1 MESEPARGLR
11 WGLVLRA
18 VVPVLLLALIGSV
31 VVLVPDWMW
40 TLPLDQRRRVIETFL
55 RGVLVVYFL
64 GLVAGSVGT
73 PLLGW
78 LAFRSWRRGQFRPWP
93 GKTAL
98 ACWGTLVALIGAEA
112 GAAFWNAW
120 VHRTPTLP
128 TRFPEP
134 TPAGQVRLAVL
145 GESSAAGEL
154 YQPWLSVGKILAW
167 QLQEAIPGTTY
178 VAEVLA
184 EPGVTLER
192 MHQKLE
198 GLRQRP
204 DAVIVYCG
212 HNEFQARFDWA
223 RRVGVSEVP
232 SSRLLRALYGV
243 SQRSPLCRLIYE
255 QTTRARLD
263 APPMATPHDLIDSPI
278 CTPTETRGILEDFH
292 NRLEAIVSY
301 VEQIGAIP
309 ILVVP
314 PGNEA
319 GFEPNRSSLPGDTPA
334 AESEGVRQMFKQA
347 SALEVTEPDR
357 SLALYRDLARS
368 HPGLA
373 EAHFRLGRLL
383 QRFGSD
389 AEARGCYERARDMD
403 GFPQRC
409 TTSLQEAY
417 RQVASRHGC
426 ILIDGPAE
434 LRALNPH
441 GLLDDTLFHDAQ
453 HPALRGHMAARRGPP
468 PRTGPDGAT
477 GVAGGQGG
485 SSPGSGRLRGPF
497 RHRPGPVGQ
506 GLRTRRLV
514 RGGDRIQPL
523 RSHRAARQAASLR
536 GGCPGVEPGNRTRGN
551 RHSRPGYAP
560 RPRGG
565 PVLGVA
571 AAGSGACSSHS
582 GRSLKP
588 LLPRILPGSYE
599 TGNGDAARI
608 KN

>member
-40 TLPLDQRRRVIETFL
+40 TLPLDQRRRIIETFL

-78 LAFRSWRRGQFRPWP
+78 LAFRSWRRGQFRPWL

-232 SSRLLRALYGV
+232 SSRLLRALYEV

-357 SLALYRDLARS
+357 SLALYRDLVRS

-409 TTSLQEAY
+409 TTSLQKAY

-453 HPALRGHMAARRGPP
+453 HPALRGHMALAEALLRELAQTERLGWPEGRAA
-468 PRTGPDGAT
+468 PRLDPAACAAHFGIGQAQWAKVCERAAWFAGAT
-477 GVAGGQGG
+477 A
-485 SSPGSGRLRGPF
+485 SNRFDPTERLAK
-497 RHRPGPVGQ
+497 Q
-506 GLRTRRLV
+506 RRYEE
-514 RGGDRIQPL
+514 
-523 RSHRAARQAASLR
+523 AARELNQGTEPEATGIPGLGTHPAPEVDPSWALQPREAA
-536 GGCPGVEPGNRTRGN
+536 PAVRT
-551 RHSRPGYAP
+551 
-560 RPRGG
+560 
-565 PVLGVA
+565 
-571 AAGSGACSSHS
+571 AG
-582 GRSLKP
+582 
-588 LLPRILPGSYE
+588 
-599 TGNGDAARI
+599 AR
-608 KN
+608 

>member
-112 GAAFWNAW
+112 GAALWNAW

-232 SSRLLRALYGV
+232 SSRLLRALYGG
-243 SQRSPLCRLIYE
+243 QPALAALPTDLRADHPGPARRAADGDPARSDRLTDLHPDGDPGDSRGLP
-255 QTTRARLD
+255 QPARGDRLLRRAD
-263 APPMATPHDLIDSPI
+263 
-278 CTPTETRGILEDFH
+278 RGDPYP
-292 NRLEAIVSY
+292 R
-301 VEQIGAIP
+301 
-309 ILVVP
+309 
-314 PGNEA
+314 
-319 GFEPNRSSLPGDTPA
+319 RSSW
-334 AESEGVRQMFKQA
+334 
-347 SALEVTEPDR
+347 
-357 SLALYRDLARS
+357 
-368 HPGLA
+368 
-373 EAHFRLGRLL
+373 
-383 QRFGSD
+383 
-389 AEARGCYERARDMD
+389 
-403 GFPQRC
+403 
-409 TTSLQEAY
+409 
-417 RQVASRHGC
+417 
-426 ILIDGPAE
+426 
-434 LRALNPH
+434 
-441 GLLDDTLFHDAQ
+441 
-453 HPALRGHMAARRGPP
+453 
-468 PRTGPDGAT
+468 
-477 GVAGGQGG
+477 
-485 SSPGSGRLRGPF
+485 
-497 RHRPGPVGQ
+497 
-506 GLRTRRLV
+506 
-514 RGGDRIQPL
+514 
-523 RSHRAARQAASLR
+523 
-536 GGCPGVEPGNRTRGN
+536 
-551 RHSRPGYAP
+551 
-560 RPRGG
+560 
-565 PVLGVA
+565 
-571 AAGSGACSSHS
+571 
-582 GRSLKP
+582 
-588 LLPRILPGSYE
+588 
-599 TGNGDAARI
+599 
-608 KN
+608 